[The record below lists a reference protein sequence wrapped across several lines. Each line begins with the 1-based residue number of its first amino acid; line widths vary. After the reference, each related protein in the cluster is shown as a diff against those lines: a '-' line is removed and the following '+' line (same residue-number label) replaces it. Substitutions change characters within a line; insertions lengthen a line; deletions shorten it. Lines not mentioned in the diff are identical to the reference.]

1 MLSTIIFI
9 LTYIGVAIG
18 RVPGLVIDR
27 VGIALLGA
35 IAMVVFGIVTMENA
49 VAAVDFPTIL
59 LLYALMVVSAQ
70 LRLGGFYTWSVS
82 KILNLLPRPRLFL
95 LVSMI
100 VSALLSAVLANDIIC
115 FAFTPVLALSLNRA
129 GLNPMPFLIGLAVS
143 SNIGS
148 AATLIGNPQNML
160 IGQVGKLHFA
170 QFFLWCAPPSI
181 ISLLGSYLILLAFYR
196 KKMNLHQPVA
206 SQVAEEAWPVFNIW
220 WSTKGLASIVIL
232 VILFL
237 TPIPREISAMAVS
250 GILLCSRKLKT
261 RSILGLID
269 WHLIILFCALFIVIE
284 GISNGNYPKMV
295 IEYLKSSGIDLHNLY
310 ILAGV
315 SAVLSN
321 LVSNVPATMLLLPFL
336 DPTNPVEWYSLA
348 VSSTCAGNLILI
360 GCIANLIVAERASPY
375 GIAMTFKEHAVV
387 GIPITIFSLMV
398 LFLWTWI

>member
-1 MLSTIIFI
+1 
-9 LTYIGVAIG
+9 
-18 RVPGLVIDR
+18 
-27 VGIALLGA
+27 
-35 IAMVVFGIVTMENA
+35 
-49 VAAVDFPTIL
+49 
-59 LLYALMVVSAQ
+59 
-70 LRLGGFYTWSVS
+70 
-82 KILNLLPRPRLFL
+82 
-95 LVSMI
+95 
-100 VSALLSAVLANDIIC
+100 
-115 FAFTPVLALSLNRA
+115 
-129 GLNPMPFLIGLAVS
+129 
-143 SNIGS
+143 
-148 AATLIGNPQNML
+148 
-160 IGQVGKLHFA
+160 
-170 QFFLWCAPPSI
+170 
-181 ISLLGSYLILLAFYR
+181 
-196 KKMNLHQPVA
+196 LHQPVA

-284 GISNGNYPKMV
+284 GISNGNYPKLV

-348 VSSTCAGNLILI
+348 VSSTFAGNLILI
-360 GCIANLIVAERASPY
+360 GSIANLIVAERASPY